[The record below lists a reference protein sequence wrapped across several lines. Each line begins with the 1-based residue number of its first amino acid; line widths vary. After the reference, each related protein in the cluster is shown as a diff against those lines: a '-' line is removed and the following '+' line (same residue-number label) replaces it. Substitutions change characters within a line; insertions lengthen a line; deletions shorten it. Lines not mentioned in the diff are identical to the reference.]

1 MSWINQLI
9 EDDQLWKFY
18 KSREWSGRSGYAGLK
33 EEVLREQHYECQPCK
48 ERGVITRADTVHHV
62 MHVREHPE
70 LALSRWY
77 VDARGSEA
85 SATFLQS
92 AERVIMNYIQ
102 RSRQRGQQ
110 VLPRKKNTSTKS
122 DGNTPGSPLPYF
134 KKGNEQR
141 EGLLTE

>member
-1 MSWINQLI
+1 MTEIQLVRWINQLI

-48 ERGVITRADTVHHV
+48 ERGIITRADTVHHV

-77 VDARGSEA
+77 VDASSGVRQCNLLAVCRACHNELHPEKLAKRAAGAAQKEKYVNK
-85 SATFLQS
+85 
-92 AERVIMNYIQ
+92 ERW
-102 RSRQRGQQ
+102 
-110 VLPRKKNTSTKS
+110 
-122 DGNTPGSPLPYF
+122 
-134 KKGNEQR
+134 
-141 EGLLTE
+141 